1 MKTDKKN
8 RTGVQKAIRVISIL
22 LIIFIVALAGVAV
35 GAWGYIN
42 SMLGKINKETID
54 TNAIGIT
61 EETKKPVPV
70 KEETILSDVDPV
82 VPSA

>member
-35 GAWGYIN
+35 GAWKN
-42 SMLGKINKETID
+42 
-54 TNAIGIT
+54 
-61 EETKKPVPV
+61 
-70 KEETILSDVDPV
+70 
-82 VPSA
+82 